1 MSIFENAI
9 DDIFN
14 TPDFLEYLTIE
25 NRQIPV
31 ISYDAATDA
40 LYTEYGFDNGKTIS
54 VTCKVK
60 DYTPAKGA
68 KVIVRG
74 QSWKIDNWTADS
86 HNLTYRVYLKSVES
100 K

>member
-1 MSIFENAI
+1 MSIFETAI

-25 NRQIPV
+25 NRQIAV

-54 VTCKVK
+54 ITCKVK

-68 KVIVRG
+68 KVLFRG